1 MLRDLWIRFRAPR
14 PRPLRSRDFGSYV
27 RILGRHHRGLF
38 GEYRVATSA
47 GDRFILVKVPDALV
61 TVSGTDL
68 VAIDKSNGDILSVDV
83 KNLAA
88 DVVDDVSALIR
99 NFPRNLERDVGL
111 LRSLLQ
117 YVEPHLQDQVTD
129 ALRRME
135 LALTEISAL
144 QSRTS
149 ARAQRGPRFQQR
161 ITAILERPDIRMRRV
176 VASASELSADI
187 RRIGLEL
194 RDFDLNEETDEIEGS
209 P

>member
-1 MLRDLWIRFRAPR
+1 
-14 PRPLRSRDFGSYV
+14 
-27 RILGRHHRGLF
+27 
-38 GEYRVATSA
+38 
-47 GDRFILVKVPDALV
+47 
-61 TVSGTDL
+61 
-68 VAIDKSNGDILSVDV
+68 
-83 KNLAA
+83 
-88 DVVDDVSALIR
+88 
-99 NFPRNLERDVGL
+99 
-111 LRSLLQ
+111 
-117 YVEPHLQDQVTD
+117 
-129 ALRRME
+129 ME